1 MKIWHETTGSGQPLV
16 LIHGWGMNAAIWDPV
31 LDQLNT
37 EFEVTRIDLPGHGY
51 SEIHDGE
58 INPSTDSLF
67 SWSEAL
73 LKVVP
78 DNAIWLGWSLGGSVA
93 LQAALHQQ
101 NKIKALFMMTATPC
115 FAQLDD
121 WRCAMPQTTLN
132 KFFMNLE
139 DNSQK
144 TLIRFLSLQIEG
156 CDNAR
161 ALLKQLRI
169 GFSSRPAVNDAM
181 LKKGFEFL
189 HETDLRDQ
197 LKKIKIP
204 MHWLFGEKDMLVP
217 ACISGSISE
226 LVINGPETTIEVING
241 AGHVPFLSHFDD
253 CIKSLKLLAEK
264 VR

>member
-1 MKIWHETTGSGQPLV
+1 MNIWHETTGSGQPLV
-16 LIHGWGMNAAIWDPV
+16 LVHGWGMNAAIWNPV
-31 LDQLNT
+31 LDQLNN

-51 SEIHDGE
+51 SEINEDE
-58 INPSTDSLF
+58 IAQSADSML
-67 SWSEAL
+67 SWSEAI

-93 LQAALHQQ
+93 LQAALKHQ
-101 NKIKALFMMTATPC
+101 NKIKALFLMTATPC

-121 WRCAMPQTTLN
+121 WSCAMPQTTLN
-132 KFFMNLE
+132 KFFINLE
-139 DNSQK
+139 DDSQK

-169 GFSSRPAVNDAM
+169 GFSSRPAVSDSM
-181 LKKGFEFL
+181 LKKGLEFL

-197 LKKIKIP
+197 LKDIQLP
-204 MHWLFGEKDMLVP
+204 MHWLFGERDMLVP
-217 ACISGSISE
+217 ACVSESIPA
-226 LVINGPETTIEVING
+226 LVVDTPEATIEIIKG

-253 CIKSLKLLAEK
+253 CLKSLKILAEK
-264 VR
+264 VK